1 MAETYVPTDFDDPA
15 QAGPAYPVYPRQI
28 DKNFAVHHGVAGAF
42 AVHEAAVPGMTVVVD
57 TGRLQAGIALVE
69 QAQQTT
75 GVITAP
81 VTDPRNDIVVV
92 DSATAAFS
100 VLTGVEA
107 ASPVDPAIPAGK
119 IPLARVRLLTSTTV
133 ITNTIID
140 DLRPLIRGASSNKQ
154 GANLAVAAALPLL
167 DDGDWNFVVSGSGGS
182 ISSFDSVSVG
192 AIKTLV
198 FDVDA
203 ELLDGQDLVLPG
215 GADMFVEVGAAM
227 QFVEYVVG
235 RWKCISYLPGGVSKG
250 KLAFKD
256 SAQPYLSTTLA
267 GDPELADFFL
277 AASGRYKVEGYLPV
291 VSGNASPNFKFSF
304 SDLSGGDGGYISVRA
319 ITGTSQAVYQ
329 GEVDDVFTFNLSQ
342 NIYTGIHIT
351 GVVNVGLSA
360 RNVTLQAGTVS
371 SSIIANLLEGAY
383 LKFKKMRQG

>member
-1 MAETYVPTDFDDPA
+1 MVKTYE
-15 QAGPAYPVYPRQI
+15 QPVYGSDAFP
-28 DKNFAVHHGVAGAF
+28 DYFVNGDNALAVHHGIAGAF
-42 AVHEAAVPGMTVVVD
+42 AAHAAAVPDMTAVVD
-57 TGRLQAGIALVE
+57 AGLVQFGAALVE

-81 VTDPRNDIVVV
+81 VTNPRNDIVVV
-92 DSATAAFS
+92 DSATGVVS
-100 VLTGVEA
+100 VVAGVEA
-107 ASPVDPAIPAGK
+107 VSPADPAIPAGK
-119 IPLARVRLLTSTTV
+119 SPVARVKLLTSTTV

-154 GANLAVAAALPLL
+154 GADLAVADALPLL

-182 ISSFDSVSVG
+182 ITSFDSVSLG

-203 ELLDGQDLVLPG
+203 ELVDGQDLVLPG
-215 GADMFVEVGAAM
+215 GVDISVEAGAVL

-235 RWKCISYLPGGVSKG
+235 RWKCTGYLPGGASNG

-256 SAQPYLSTTLA
+256 NTQWYSSTTLV
-267 GDPELADFFL
+267 GDLELADFFL
-277 AASGRYKVEGYLPV
+277 AASGRYKVDGYLPV
-291 VSGNASPNFKFSF
+291 VSGSASPNFKFSF
-304 SDLSGGDGGYISVRA
+304 SDLGGGDGGYISVRA
-319 ITGTSQAVYQ
+319 MTGTSQAVYQ
-329 GEVDDVFTFNLSQ
+329 GEVDDVFTVNLSQ

-351 GVVNVGLSA
+351 GVVNVGASA

-371 SSIIANLLEGAY
+371 SSIIAGLLAGAY